1 MLGKRVK
8 KIAKVTI
15 IVLIIIDLIFITNY
29 VTKLPKTIVKQDNTI
44 QTKYVMNGYMKDNN
58 KVVTEDGNE
67 WIYDTNIKTGQRVK
81 VTFYDNKTKNIYDDI
96 IIDIKEY

>member
-67 WIYDTNIKTGQRVK
+67 WIYDTNIKTGKRVK
-81 VTFYDNKTKNIYDDI
+81 VIFYDNKTKTIYDDI

>member
-8 KIAKVTI
+8 RIAKVTI
-15 IVLIIIDLIFITNY
+15 IVLIIIDLIFITKY
-29 VTKLPKTIVKQDNTI
+29 ITKLPKTIVKQDNTI
-44 QTKYVMNGYMKDNN
+44 QTRYVLNGYIKDDN

-81 VTFYDNKTKNIYDDI
+81 VTIYDNKTKIVYDDI

>member
-29 VTKLPKTIVKQDNTI
+29 VTKLPKTIVKQNNTI

-67 WIYDTNIKTGQRVK
+67 WIYDTNIKTGKRVK
-81 VTFYDNKTKNIYDDI
+81 VIFYDNKTKNIYDDI